1 MSPVKLLG
9 TFFALNLLAVG
20 SAITL
25 LTPAAPQQLE
35 LQRVSI
41 QRPAEDMPKL
51 ISGKPEKLTISSVNV
66 DLPVADGAYDPASQ
80 SWTLSPDKAHYAL
93 MTAEANNLVGNTF
106 IYGHNNRKVFASLD
120 KITVGDEARIRAGD
134 KTFVY
139 KFTRSREVVPNDVSV
154 FEYKGKS
161 ILTIQTCSGS
171 WYEKRKLFTFEFVK
185 VEA

>member
-1 MSPVKLLG
+1 MSPIKLLG

-25 LTPAAPQQLE
+25 LTPSTPKNLE
-35 LQRVSI
+35 LQNMSI
-41 QRPAEDMPKL
+41 QRPVQDMPKL
-51 ISGKPEKLTISSVNV
+51 VSGKPENLTIKSVGVNLEV
-66 DLPVADGAYDPASQ
+66 EDGVYDPVSQ
-80 SWTLSPDKAHYAL
+80 NWTLSPDKAHFAL
-93 MTAEANNLVGNTF
+93 MTAEANNMVGNTF
-106 IYGHNNRKVFASLD
+106 MYGHNNRKVFASLD
-120 KITVGDEARIRAGD
+120 KISVGDEARIKSSD

-139 KFTRSREVVPNDVSV
+139 KFTRSREVVPEDVSV